1 MLNVFTDRTD
11 FDLGI
16 DDHGLFGDKDIN
28 IYVLDED
35 MRALSLME
43 AFRACRYDPLR
54 TYYYI
59 PKTESN
65 FSRYATESIK
75 RGTVNVF
82 SDLEELRD
90 SLRSEVEAWCAYS
103 IPECI
108 ARSTVNFKILAN
120 REASTSLSM
129 AVTTALNKCS
139 CYTVTRALQQLFQS
153 GGPLFAQQ
161 FKAVLEELQ
170 ASDPQVQKADEAFR
184 TYGSQ
189 FLSVLAVDDHKIDR
203 AWQTEEYEGM
213 TMHVMFQPL
222 EPKKDIQSRVRIVSQ
237 LVTEKKEQH
246 S

>member
-1 MLNVFTDRTD
+1 MLNVFTDRKD

-16 DDHGLFGDKDIN
+16 DDHGLSGDKDIN

-35 MRALSLME
+35 MRALSLMK

-59 PKTESN
+59 PKTESD
-65 FSRYATESIK
+65 FSHYATESIK

-90 SLRSEVEAWCAYS
+90 ALRSEVEAWCAYS

-108 ARSTVNFKILAN
+108 TRSTMNFKILAN

-139 CYTVTRALQQLFQS
+139 CYTVVKALLQLFQS
-153 GGPLFAQQ
+153 GGPLFDQQ
-161 FKAVLEELQ
+161 FKTILAELK
-170 ASDPQVQKADEAFR
+170 ATDPQAQKADEAFK

-189 FLSVLAVDDHKIDR
+189 FLSVLAADDHPVDT
-203 AWQTEEYEGM
+203 AWHTEEYDGM

-222 EPKKDIQSRVRIVSQ
+222 EPKKDIQSRVRIVAQ
-237 LVTEKKEQH
+237 LVTEKKG

>member
-1 MLNVFTDRTD
+1 MLNVFTDRKD

-16 DDHGLFGDKDIN
+16 DDHGLSGDKDIN

-59 PKTESN
+59 PKTESD
-65 FSRYATESIK
+65 FFRYATESIK

-90 SLRSEVEAWCAYS
+90 SLRGEVEAWCAYS

-108 ARSTVNFKILAN
+108 TRSTVNFKILAN

-139 CYTVTRALQQLFQS
+139 CYTVVKALQQLFQS
-153 GGPLFAQQ
+153 GGPLFDQQ
-161 FKAVLEELQ
+161 FKTILAELK
-170 ASDPQVQKADEAFR
+170 ATDPQAQKADEAFK

-189 FLSVLAVDDHKIDR
+189 FLSVLAADDRQIDT
-203 AWQTEEYEGM
+203 AWHTEEYDGM

-237 LVTEKKEQH
+237 LITDKRSSTV
-246 S
+246 